1 MEENKIVIFGGSFN
15 PPLNSHFL
23 LAEQMIDEYKDV
35 EKIIFVPVNSKY
47 HKRDLLPN
55 QYRFE
60 MLKMVCDKNSHF
72 FVSDIELKQARPL
85 YTIETLRMFQKE
97 YPMYKICFMIG
108 TDNLKELSTWKEA
121 ESLVNEYRIFVL
133 ERDQDHM
140 EGIIKQDPF
149 LEQYK
154 NSFTKVEQPIRLNL
168 SSSLVRDLVRRGKS
182 IKYLLPNEVE
192 QYIREN
198 KLFLE
203 KEQ

>member
-1 MEENKIVIFGGSFN
+1 MEEKKIVIFGGSFN

-140 EGIIKQDPF
+140 EEIIKQDPF

>member
-1 MEENKIVIFGGSFN
+1 
-15 PPLNSHFL
+15 
-23 LAEQMIDEYKDV
+23 
-35 EKIIFVPVNSKY
+35 
-47 HKRDLLPN
+47 
-55 QYRFE
+55 
-60 MLKMVCDKNSHF
+60 
-72 FVSDIELKQARPL
+72 
-85 YTIETLRMFQKE
+85 
-97 YPMYKICFMIG
+97 MYKICFMIG

-140 EGIIKQDPF
+140 EEIIKQDPF

-203 KEQ
+203 KSKMLYYILSFVTSFFFEMYNESFTMG

>member
-85 YTIETLRMFQKE
+85 YSIETLRMFQKE

-140 EGIIKQDPF
+140 EEIIKQDPF

>member
-72 FVSDIELKQARPL
+72 FVSDIELKQVRPL

-140 EGIIKQDPF
+140 EEIIKQDPF

>member
-1 MEENKIVIFGGSFN
+1 MEEKKIVIFGGSFN

-85 YTIETLRMFQKE
+85 YTIEILRMFQKE
-97 YPMYKICFMIG
+97 YPMHKICFMIG

-140 EGIIKQDPF
+140 EEIIKQDPF

>member
-1 MEENKIVIFGGSFN
+1 MEEKKIVIFGGSFN

-97 YPMYKICFMIG
+97 YPMHKICFMIG
-108 TDNLKELSTWKEA
+108 TDNLKELSIWKEA

-140 EGIIKQDPF
+140 EEIIKQDPF

>member
-140 EGIIKQDPF
+140 EEIIKQDPF

-198 KLFLE
+198 KLFLK

>member
-85 YTIETLRMFQKE
+85 YTIETSRMFQKE

-140 EGIIKQDPF
+140 EEIIKQDPF

>member
-140 EGIIKQDPF
+140 EEIIKQDPF